1 MRPKILVPLLCS
13 LLLFPASV
21 AAQDARPITDVP
33 PGPDR
38 IVPMKLNMPA
48 PFAGQLFDNDT
59 ALRWANWLK
68 QYKLRLKVDVEEQ
81 KQLCLVTTTA
91 LSQELVM
98 EKEKYSAVMKI
109 YDAQLTQLKVEVDNP
124 PWYRNVWVG
133 ILIGTALTS
142 TSLLVYSYATK

>member
-1 MRPKILVPLLCS
+1 MRTNTLVPLLCS

-21 AAQDARPITDVP
+21 LAQDARPITDIP
-33 PGPDR
+33 SGPDR

-91 LSQELVM
+91 LSQELVV
-98 EKEKYSAVMKI
+98 EKEKYSAVMKT
-109 YDAQLTQLKVEVDNP
+109 YDERLTQLKLEADNP

-133 ILIGTALTS
+133 IIIGTALTS